1 MRLSRK
7 KGGAARPKRTVKRH
21 RRMPFLSRIFRKP
34 NVSKEEAA
42 LAQAK
47 ELAKIEAEI
56 EELNRQ
62 ATLLEERAYLIRKA
76 EREAQGNSESNNE
89 FHQGDPNL
97 TNNEMNEL
105 VRNMSRSG
113 IAKVRH

>member
-7 KGGAARPKRTVKRH
+7 KGGAARPKRTVKKH

-34 NVSKEEAA
+34 NVSREEAA
-42 LAQAK
+42 LAQAR

-76 EREAQGNSESNNE
+76 QREAEGNSEESNN
-89 FHQGDPNL
+89 FHEEDSNL
-97 TNNEMNEL
+97 TNNEMTAL